1 MISFVCPICVQ
12 NQCRETKLD
21 KHWTCLWFEVN
32 PYNVRERIKVSVVVV
47 IIILI
52 TEESLS
58 FLELNIGLHLEHH
71 KINPKISNPRTR
83 KVAPSHWNLPW
94 SPASLQPNHTKKLTK
109 KNQFFFYFKK
119 HRPTRRSRKPRSEKR
134 WKEVW
139 SCDGAIVE
147 VNY

>member
-32 PYNVRERIKVSVVVV
+32 PYNVRERIKVNVVV

-58 FLELNIGLHLEHH
+58 FLELSIGFHLEHH
-71 KINPKISNPRTR
+71 KINPKIPNPRTR
-83 KVAPSHWNLPW
+83 KVTPSLWNLPW
-94 SPASLQPNHTKKLTK
+94 SPASLQPNHTKNIGVK
-109 KNQFFFYFKK
+109 KINFLFIKK
-119 HRPTRRSRKPRSEKR
+119 KRPRRRSRKPRSEKR
-134 WKEVW
+134 WKKVW